1 MNPARIL
8 LFLVTAACSAC
19 LIGCAWSEQEPD
31 EVADNLVKGMS
42 GQGTVT
48 NNSPS
53 ELSAWERRN

>member
-1 MNPARIL
+1 ML
-8 LFLVTAACSAC
+8 LVTAACSAC
-19 LIGCAWSEQEPD
+19 LNGCAWSEQEPD

>member
-1 MNPARIL
+1 VNPARIF

-19 LIGCAWSEQEPD
+19 LNGCAWSEQEPD

-48 NNSPS
+48 NNSSS